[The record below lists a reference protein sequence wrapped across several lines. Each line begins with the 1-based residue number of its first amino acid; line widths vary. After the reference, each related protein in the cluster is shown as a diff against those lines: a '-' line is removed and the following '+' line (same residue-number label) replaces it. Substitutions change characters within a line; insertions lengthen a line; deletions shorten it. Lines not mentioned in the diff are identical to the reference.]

1 VRIPFPFAARE
12 RARID
17 SATIGALEIAA
28 RCRSIDEILQFWVEE
43 IADAVHPDEAC
54 VFRQDGERWI
64 RIVADPEV
72 TAPQALTET
81 VLANSLVSA
90 EPVSVEALTRR
101 DVPFVLSRF
110 SGREGWRGVLGI
122 WGSRGGQARRIHRA
136 GAFAA
141 AIGRSATLFRRC
153 EIGREQ
159 AINAERSRWAAELHD
174 GHLQSLSSI
183 KLVAEVCG
191 EIEEQHEE
199 VCLPLGQPH
208 LPSKLRAEL
217 ARLTDLVNETV
228 REARHYLLELRPPPS
243 ESSDLVPWL
252 RAYADDFERESRIAV
267 ELRIDGP
274 GELPRTQVQD
284 TIRLIR
290 EALTNVRKHAKA
302 GTVRIAIVFSEN
314 GTLISISDDGVGF
327 EVRSKLEELMGSAHN
342 GLSGSRD
349 RVESIGGEMRLRSEP
364 GKGTTV
370 LFRLPLEGPRPAPDD
385 RRRRDSEDPPAPRRV
400 RAAAERTPQKGGVS

>member
-1 VRIPFPFAARE
+1 MRIPLPFAGRE

-17 SATIGALEIAA
+17 RSTISALEIAA
-28 RCRSIDEILQFWVEE
+28 HCRSIDEILQFW
-43 IADAVHPDEAC
+43 IAEAAEAVRPDEARI
-54 VFRQDGERWI
+54 FRQDGDRWI
-64 RIVADPEV
+64 RIFAEDHGSE
-72 TAPQALTET
+72 PQALTEA
-81 VLANSLVSA
+81 VLAQALGSA
-90 EPVSVEALTRR
+90 EPVAVGALGRR
-101 DVPFVLSRF
+101 DVPFVLARF

-122 WGSRGGQARRIHRA
+122 WGSGGGQPRRLRRA
-136 GAFAA
+136 GALAA

-159 AINAERSRWAAELHD
+159 AISTERSRWAAELHD
-174 GHLQSLSSI
+174 GHLQTLSSV
-183 KLVAEVCG
+183 KLVAEVCAAL
-191 EIEEQHEE
+191 EERHEE

-252 RAYADDFERESRIAV
+252 RAYADDFERESRVAV
-267 ELRIDGP
+267 ELRIEGS
-274 GELPRTQVQD
+274 GELPRGQVQD

-302 GTVRIAIVFSEN
+302 GSVRIAIVFSES
-314 GTLISISDDGVGF
+314 GTSISISDDGVGF
-327 EVRSKLEELMGSAHN
+327 ELRTKLEELIGSTHN

-370 LFRLPLEGPRPAPDD
+370 SFRLPPEGRPSSDE
-385 RRRRDSEDPPAPRRV
+385 RRRREKED
-400 RAAAERTPQKGGVS
+400 RARSTARDAKASPQDRP

>member
-1 VRIPFPFAARE
+1 MRIPLPFAGRE

-17 SATIGALEIAA
+17 RATISALEIAA
-28 RCRSIDEILQFWVEE
+28 HCRSIDEILKFWIEE
-43 IADAVHPDEAC
+43 VAHAVRPDEAC
-54 VFRQDGERWI
+54 IFRQDGDRWI
-64 RIVADPEV
+64 RIFAEGHGSE
-72 TAPQALTET
+72 PQALTEA
-81 VLANSLVSA
+81 VLAQALGSA
-90 EPVSVEALTRR
+90 EPVPVGALGKR
-101 DVPFVLSRF
+101 DVPFVLARF

-122 WGSRGGQARRIHRA
+122 WGTGGGGQARRLRRA
-136 GAFAA
+136 GALAA

-159 AINAERSRWAAELHD
+159 AISAERSRWAAELHD
-174 GHLQSLSSI
+174 GHLQSLSSV
-183 KLVAEVCG
+183 KLVAEVCAAL
-191 EIEEQHEE
+191 EERHEE

-208 LPSKLRAEL
+208 LPSELRAEL

-252 RAYADDFERESRIAV
+252 RAYTDDFERESRIAV
-267 ELRIDGP
+267 ELRIEGS
-274 GELPRTQVQD
+274 GELPRGQVQD

-302 GTVRIAIVFSEN
+302 GSVRIAIVFSET
-314 GTLISISDDGVGF
+314 GTSISISDDGVGF
-327 EVRSKLEELMGSAHN
+327 ALRTKLEELIGSAHN

-370 LFRLPLEGPRPAPDD
+370 SFRLPPEGRPTPDE
-385 RRRRDSEDPPAPRRV
+385 RRRRESED
-400 RAAAERTPQKGGVS
+400 RARSATRDPTSSQAGSR

>member
-1 VRIPFPFAARE
+1 MKIPFPFAGRE
-12 RARID
+12 RSRID
-17 SATIGALEIAA
+17 SATIAALEIAA

-43 IADAVHPDEAC
+43 IAEAVRPDEAC
-54 VFRQDGERWI
+54 VFRQEGDRWLRIFAEGEI
-64 RIVADPEV
+64 
-72 TAPQALTET
+72 TAPQALTEA
-81 VLANSLVSA
+81 VLASALVSA
-90 EPVSVEALTRR
+90 EPVSIEALTRR
-101 DVPFVLSRF
+101 DVPFVLARF

-122 WGSRGGQARRIHRA
+122 WGSRGGHVRRIHRA

-153 EIGREQ
+153 EMGREQ
-159 AINAERSRWAAELHD
+159 AIAAERSRWAAELHD

-191 EIEEQHEE
+191 AIEEQHEE
-199 VCLPLGQPH
+199 VCLPLGHPH

-252 RAYADDFERESRIAV
+252 RAYTDDFERESRIAV

-327 EVRSKLEELMGSAHN
+327 EVRSKLEELIGSAHN

-370 LFRLPLEGPRPAPDD
+370 LFRLPPDGPRPSPDD
-385 RRRRDSEDPPAPRRV
+385 RRRRDSEDSPVPRRV
-400 RAAAERTPQKGGVS
+400 LAGTERGPQEGSAS